1 MTLKNIL
8 QKLFLIPIVLIVI
21 SLFTGVFFFLIV
33 IAFSD
38 ECNTTDESILETEPC
53 YSKGP

>member
-1 MTLKNIL
+1 MTLKKIL
-8 QKLFLIPIVLIVI
+8 EKLFSIPIVLILI
-21 SLFTGVFFFLIV
+21 SVFTGVFFFLIV